1 MSLKGDL
8 IVQLEGKIAVV
19 TGGGTGIGRAIAC
32 RFAREGAS
40 VAICGRRRE
49 PLEQVADELDG
60 IGVRHYVETADV
72 SRKADVYR
80 FVGNVVERFG
90 RLDILVNNA
99 GILFRKNLT
108 DTTEEDWDAMFDVN
122 VKGVYLCCKAALPHM
137 INQKGG
143 AILNIGSVSGLRAA
157 THADAYC
164 ASKAAV
170 HSLTRSLAKGYAEY
184 GIRVNCICP
193 AHVDT
198 PIMDITIDFFNSVGV
213 KSDRAK
219 IDSLYPLKRRGMPGD
234 VASLALFL
242 VSDQSSWMTGSLI
255 VLDGGATA

>member
-1 MSLKGDL
+1 M
-8 IVQLEGKIAVV
+8 QLEGKVAVV

-49 PLEQVADELDG
+49 PLDQVADELG
-60 IGVRHYVETADV
+60 EIGAAHYAETADV

-80 FVGNVVERFG
+80 FVGNVIERFG

-99 GILFRKNLT
+99 GILFRKRLT
-108 DTTEEDWDAMFDVN
+108 DTTEEDWDAMFDAN
-122 VKGVYLCCKAALPHM
+122 VKGVYLCCKAALPQM
-137 INQKGG
+137 ITQKSGN
-143 AILNIGSVSGLRAA
+143 ILNIGSVSGLRAA
-157 THADAYC
+157 TYADAYC

-170 HSLTRSLAKGYAEY
+170 HTLTRSLARGYAEH

-193 AHVDT
+193 AHIDT
-198 PIMDITIDFFNSVGV
+198 PIMDITIEFFNSIGV
-213 KSDRAK
+213 KSDREK
-219 IDSLYPLKRRGMPGD
+219 IDSLYPLKRRGMPSD
-234 VASLALFL
+234 VASLAVFL
-242 VSDQSSWMTGSLI
+242 VSDESAWMTGSLV

>member
-1 MSLKGDL
+1 MQLKG
-8 IVQLEGKIAVV
+8 KTAVV

-32 RFAREGAS
+32 RLAKEGAG
-40 VAICGRRRE
+40 VAICGRRLE
-49 PLEQVADELDG
+49 PLEQVADELAK
-60 IGVRHYVETADV
+60 IGARHYAETTDV
-72 SRKADVYR
+72 SQKADVYR
-80 FVGNVVERFG
+80 FIENVIERFG

-99 GILFRKNLT
+99 GVLFRKNLT
-108 DTTEEDWDAMFDVN
+108 DTTEEDWDAMFDIN

-137 INQKGG
+137 INQKSGN
-143 AILNIGSVSGLRAA
+143 ILNIGSVSGLRAA
-157 THADAYC
+157 TYADAYC

-170 HSLTRSLAKGYAEY
+170 HMLSRSLAKGYAEH

-193 AHVDT
+193 AHIDT
-198 PIMDITIDFFNSVGV
+198 PIMDITIEFFNSIGV

-219 IDSLYPLKRRGMPGD
+219 IDSLYPLGRRGMPGD

-242 VSDQSSWMTGSLI
+242 VSDQSSWMTGSLV

>member
-1 MSLKGDL
+1 M
-8 IVQLEGKIAVV
+8 QLEGKVAVV

-32 RFAREGAS
+32 RLAREGAS

-49 PLEQVADELDG
+49 PLDQVADELG
-60 IGVRHYVETADV
+60 EIGAVHYAETADV

-80 FVGNVVERFG
+80 FIGSVIERFG

-108 DTTEEDWDAMFDVN
+108 DTTEEDWDALFDAN

-137 INQKGG
+137 ITQKSGN
-143 AILNIGSVSGLRAA
+143 ILNIGSVSGLRAA

-170 HSLTRSLAKGYAEY
+170 HALTRSLARGYAEH

-198 PIMDITIDFFNSVGV
+198 PIMDITIEFFNSIGV
-213 KSDRAK
+213 KSDRDK
-219 IDSLYPLKRRGMPGD
+219 IDSLYPLRRRGMPSD
-234 VASLALFL
+234 VASLAVFL
-242 VSDQSSWMTGSLI
+242 VSDESAWMTGSLV